1 MKLLTTIYNLESI
14 ETLSAYVD
22 GFLVGNHQF
31 GTRLTKSFE
40 HHEILA
46 ALELTKEYQ
55 KELFLVCNQ
64 MFNDDQLGELK
75 DFLLSLPINEFSG
88 VVFADLGA
96 TRLLSALGFPE
107 KVIYNPETLLAN
119 VYDFNFLEDE
129 KIKGVYI
136 AKEITLEDVTYIAA
150 HKKYQ
155 MFMVGHGHLNM
166 FYSKRQLIDNFMQ
179 FTDKENLYH
188 ERQNLKIVEE
198 NRKNEAYP
206 ILEDLAGTHVFRSH
220 VFSSLNYLDKVKSLV
235 DYLIIDT
242 IFKDDN
248 YANQILPMYQKN
260 IINPIQIES
269 IQKEYNESWDD
280 GFFFKKT
287 IYKGKGINN
296 D

>member
-22 GFLVGNHQF
+22 GFLIGNHQF
-31 GTRLTKSFE
+31 GTRLTKSFL
-40 HHEILA
+40 HHEIIF
-46 ALELTKEYQ
+46 ALELSKKNQ

-64 MFNDDQLGELK
+64 MFNDDQLDDLNI
-75 DFLLSLPINEFSG
+75 FLQSLPIKEFSG
-88 VVFADLGA
+88 IIVADLGA
-96 TRLLSALGFPE
+96 TRLLSALGFKD

-119 VYDFNFLEDE
+119 VYDFNFLAEE

-136 AKEITLEDVTYIAA
+136 AKEITLSDVTYIAT

-179 FTDKENLYH
+179 FTEEENLYH
-188 ERQNLKIVEE
+188 DRQDLKIIEE
-198 NRKNEAYP
+198 NRKNEGYP

-220 VFSSLNYLDKVKSLV
+220 VFSSLAYLDKIKDLV
-235 DYLIIDT
+235 DYLIVDT

-248 YANQILPMYQKN
+248 YANQILPMYQN
-260 IINPIQIES
+260 HTINSNQIES

-287 IYKGKGINN
+287 IYKSKGINN

>member
-1 MKLLTTIYNLESI
+1 MKLLTTIYNLDSI
-14 ETLSAYVD
+14 KTLSAYVD
-22 GFLVGNHQF
+22 GFLIGNKKF
-31 GTRLTKSFE
+31 GTRLTMSFE
-40 HHEILA
+40 HHEILN
-46 ALELTKEYQ
+46 ALELSKTYQ

-64 MFNDDQLGELK
+64 MFNDDQLDQFK
-75 DFLLSLPINEFSG
+75 DFLETLPIKDFSG
-88 VVFADLGA
+88 IVCADLGA
-96 TRLLSALGFPE
+96 TRVLSDLGF
-107 KVIYNPETLLAN
+107 KDKTIYNPETLLAN
-119 VYDFNFLEDE
+119 VYDFNFLADE

-136 AKEITLEDVTYIAA
+136 AKEITLSDITYIAEY
-150 HKKYQ
+150 KKYQ

-179 FTDKENLYH
+179 FTEEENLYH
-188 ERQNLKIVEE
+188 ERQDLKIVEE
-198 NRKNEAYP
+198 NRKNDGYP

-220 VFSSLNYLDKVKSLV
+220 VFSSLNYLDKVKNLV

-269 IQKEYNESWDD
+269 VQKEYNESWDD

-287 IYKGKGINN
+287 IYKSKGINN